1 MTIIEDWVESNKT
14 VTEIEEL
21 LDELCSILG
30 TGFEEICD
38 AIMDVSVI
46 KVIEWINVY
55 ENPVIVCQ
63 QLGLCD
69 AVAVAAPAVDVN
81 IAPPAI

>member
-1 MTIIEDWVESNKT
+1 MTIIEDWIESNKT

-21 LDELCSILG
+21 VDELCAILG
-30 TGFEEICD
+30 DGFEEVCD
-38 AIMDVSVI
+38 AIVEIGVI

-55 ENPVIVCQ
+55 ENPTIVCQ

-69 AVAVAAPAVDVN
+69 TVDVAHN
-81 IAPPAI
+81 FPPSY